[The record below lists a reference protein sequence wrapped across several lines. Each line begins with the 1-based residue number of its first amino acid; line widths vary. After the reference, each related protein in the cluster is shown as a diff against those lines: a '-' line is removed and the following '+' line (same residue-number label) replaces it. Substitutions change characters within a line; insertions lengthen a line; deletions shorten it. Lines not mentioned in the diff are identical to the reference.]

1 MVEAPVRRAWDAVV
15 EALQA
20 EGVRHVFGLGGG
32 DFYDALA
39 QAPMIR
45 PVLVRIQTSGVFMAM
60 AVARLTGRPGVC
72 FAPPGPGVANL
83 VPGLLEADSTCT
95 PLVVLAGA
103 SSTANAG
110 AGAFQE
116 VDQLRLVEAV
126 TKARFRITRPE
137 RTSWTMRRAFA
148 LALNGRPGPVYVE
161 IPVDLGGVR
170 VPIPPY
176 VPSPHPLRSAPDP
189 VEVERAADLLARAE
203 RPVLV
208 AGGGAVASRAFAEVR
223 TLAERLAVPVLT
235 TPGGR
240 GILPEDHPLAL
251 GLVGLYMTEP
261 GEQTYN
267 EADLVLGLGSRN
279 EDFESGRQTYF
290 PPGARYIQVDIDP
303 GEIGRN
309 WVPDVALV
317 GDVALTIQALLA
329 ALPDDPATQA
339 RREARAR
346 EVRTRAQAYEARV
359 AEECR
364 TRAVPLRSKRV
375 VRELAEVFGRG
386 TTLVNENGSQDLW
399 SYHWP
404 YYRVL
409 DVNACVAPGE
419 QTCMGFGVAAAI
431 GAKLA
436 QPDRHVVCVT
446 GDGAFQ
452 MFAKELPTAVE
463 QQAPVLWVVL
473 NNRALGWT
481 RFNQLRTTGRVIAS
495 EFAVQPDF
503 AELARLSGGRGERVE
518 HPDSIRPALERA
530 RTWLEEGHP
539 VVLEFVV
546 DGHDYP
552 PGFVRW
558 YERNL

>member
-1 MVEAPVRRAWDAVV
+1 
-15 EALQA
+15 
-20 EGVRHVFGLGGG
+20 
-32 DFYDALA
+32 
-39 QAPMIR
+39 
-45 PVLVRIQTSGVFMAM
+45 
-60 AVARLTGRPGVC
+60 
-72 FAPPGPGVANL
+72 
-83 VPGLLEADSTCT
+83 
-95 PLVVLAGA
+95 
-103 SSTANAG
+103 
-110 AGAFQE
+110 
-116 VDQLRLVEAV
+116 
-126 TKARFRITRPE
+126 
-137 RTSWTMRRAFA
+137 
-148 LALNGRPGPVYVE
+148 
-161 IPVDLGGVR
+161 
-170 VPIPPY
+170 
-176 VPSPHPLRSAPDP
+176 
-189 VEVERAADLLARAE
+189 
-203 RPVLV
+203 
-208 AGGGAVASRAFAEVR
+208 
-223 TLAERLAVPVLT
+223 
-235 TPGGR
+235 
-240 GILPEDHPLAL
+240 
-251 GLVGLYMTEP
+251 
-261 GEQTYN
+261 
-267 EADLVLGLGSRN
+267 
-279 EDFESGRQTYF
+279 
-290 PPGARYIQVDIDP
+290 
-303 GEIGRN
+303 
-309 WVPDVALV
+309 
-317 GDVALTIQALLA
+317 
-329 ALPDDPATQA
+329 
-339 RREARAR
+339 
-346 EVRTRAQAYEARV
+346 V